1 MLPAEVHARELR
13 LGGIAVILPR
23 AAIGALNQA
32 ADDSSTS
39 EERVTGMT
47 QPQNP
52 YASSPESDDSQSLN
66 SLQNQATKVRWLI
79 VAMLMG
85 FAFLGHFNRVGITV
99 AAKEKFIG
107 PGLLSEVQM
116 G

>member
-1 MLPAEVHARELR
+1 
-13 LGGIAVILPR
+13 
-23 AAIGALNQA
+23 
-32 ADDSSTS
+32 
-39 EERVTGMT
+39 MT
-47 QPQNP
+47 QPQNSHV
-52 YASSPESDDSQSLN
+52 SSTGAEESQNSN
-66 SLQNQATKVRWLI
+66 SLESRATKVRWLI

-116 G
+116 GQVYSAFLWVYTLTMLLGGWIIDLVGPRKGERG